1 LTRFRR
7 TIWGF
12 SSFQEEESGNKSSL
26 PWASFNFIN
35 SIIGSGVIGIPY
47 AFHEAGFF
55 FGVFLLVF
63 VAYIT
68 DYSLILMVKSGHIS
82 GKFSYQ
88 GIMEAAFGRPGYILL
103 GVLQFFYPF
112 IGELVLK

>member
-1 LTRFRR
+1 
-7 TIWGF
+7 
-12 SSFQEEESGNKSSL
+12 L